1 MKNVFN
7 RGSLSFIAA
16 LLCIMTMVDAKVAT
30 AGWDKL
36 SSSCKEK
43 LFPVTSGGSKDEK
56 VSCTFHDKVNDLIIV
71 AGNSTSEDY
80 APAAN
85 DHAFAYALDMDGNW
99 VWGKFFYNVSF
110 AISTISGCTVDA
122 NGNVVFLGMGN
133 QVPVIMEL
141 APKDGQVLKFV
152 SFDKIGSTDTSMP
165 WYGTYGAIYHDI
177 KDEDDQQPYYYAAFV
192 MENALQMLKVNS
204 ATYEIK
210 WNYQY
215 KYEGDTTNNEWKQK
229 KIPGFLHQDPRDN
242 TRMYLLG
249 QQNHR
254 ASVIKFQKRDMT
266 VDWLLEVIDPTTTA
280 ATRATALAT
289 SSQSAMNEIYG
300 YVQPPESNQI
310 YACGYAWDNPRLE
323 KTRTASMFQMDDE
336 GDITVLYTFGDAA
349 SSTNVPNTPADVC
362 RAVAY
367 DDTNQEVLFALEV
380 TSRSLR
386 PDYNDYAA
394 YSADRTDVTIIR
406 MKSGGKLVGAYNIN
420 FYDASISI
428 GIGANALFTKDG
440 EYIFGTQSWGY
451 YTKYQNKTYN
461 PTAVQLDTNVFR
473 YIPGSSE
480 CFYQASMNA
489 A

>member
-7 RGSLSFIAA
+7 RGSLSFIAV

-152 SFDKIGSTDTSMP
+152 SFDKIGSTDTSLP

-177 KDEDDQQPYYYAAFV
+177 KDDDDGQPYYYASFV

-215 KYEGDTTNNEWKQK
+215 KYEGDTTNNDWKQK
-229 KIPGFLHQDPRDN
+229 KIPGFLHQDPNDN

-249 QQNHR
+249 QQSQR

-266 VDWLLEVIDPTTTA
+266 VDWKLEITDPSVSAANKAAALL
-280 ATRATALAT
+280 T
-289 SSQSAMNEIYG
+289 SSTSAMNEI
-300 YVQPPESNQI
+300 
-310 YACGYAWDNPRLE
+310 
-323 KTRTASMFQMDDE
+323 
-336 GDITVLYTFGDAA
+336 
-349 SSTNVPNTPADVC
+349 
-362 RAVAY
+362 
-367 DDTNQEVLFALEV
+367 
-380 TSRSLR
+380 
-386 PDYNDYAA
+386 
-394 YSADRTDVTIIR
+394 
-406 MKSGGKLVGAYNIN
+406 
-420 FYDASISI
+420 
-428 GIGANALFTKDG
+428 
-440 EYIFGTQSWGY
+440 
-451 YTKYQNKTYN
+451 
-461 PTAVQLDTNVFR
+461 
-473 YIPGSSE
+473 
-480 CFYQASMNA
+480 
-489 A
+489 